1 MRLNGVETKN
11 HAIFT
16 ELTRVRQY
24 MEKIQKLE
32 TPPAEREN
40 TVNTEATARFLR
52 SDLVSYQV
60 PMCRQYTHT

>member
-1 MRLNGVETKN
+1 VETKN

-32 TPPAEREN
+32 APPAERET
-40 TVNTEATARFLR
+40 TVNTEVTARFLR
-52 SDLVSYQV
+52 SDLVS
-60 PMCRQYTHT
+60 CRAPLCCHNTLDSHIAG